1 MRFRTGLVLI
11 VLVTVFAGG
20 TVIGL
25 TGVFGSGSGGELTVR
40 WVSDTARPN
49 MGGNHH
55 APAAAQIGDGGTV
68 FAPVSGPGGT
78 DACDL
83 VALDASNGSTMWNYP
98 IPPAN
103 CTIHSVADPVIA
115 DYDGDGTK
123 EVLAAT
129 TEEAVVAFEPRTG
142 TEEFRHNLT
151 DYGYTQPIVADL
163 TGNDTKEVIAVD
175 VQGTVFVLRPDG
187 SAVWT
192 RRLSSYTWGQPR
204 AADFDG
210 DGANELVVGLGGSG
224 NLTLFEGNGTRRW
237 TLSAPFDSSIT
248 WMTTG
253 QADGDDPIEMLVAT
267 DSGAVAAVDGATGA
281 VEWRRDLGSLA
292 AVHAFG
298 DGDRDGDPEAY
309 AVAKD
314 GKLRSLDASDGAVE
328 WETALTSAN
337 VQMTPPPSM
346 ADLNGEGDP
355 EIVAVTNDGIVSVVD
370 PKSGEILATYE
381 REGEVPI
388 YVHPTLAD
396 TDGNGTAEIYVM
408 YGDGRVVSL
417 AYSQQAS

>member
-1 MRFRTGLVLI
+1 MRFRTGLVLVAVVA
-11 VLVTVFAGG
+11 VLVGAAAMGFA
-20 TVIGL
+20 
-25 TGVFGSGSGGELTVR
+25 GVFGPGSGGDLSVR

-55 APAAAQIGDGGTV
+55 APAAAQIGNRGMV
-68 FAPVSGPGGT
+68 FAPVSGAGGT

-83 VALDASNGSTMWNYP
+83 VALDASNGSTAWNYP

-103 CTIHSVADPVIA
+103 CTIHSVADPTVA
-115 DYDGDGTK
+115 DYDGDGTR

-129 TEEAVVAFEPRTG
+129 TEEAVVAVDPRTG
-142 TEEFRHNLT
+142 TEEFRHDLT
-151 DYGYTQPIVADL
+151 DYGYTQPVVADL
-163 TGNDTKEVIAVD
+163 AGDGRNEVVAVD
-175 VQGTVFVLRPDG
+175 VQGTIHVLRPNG

-192 RRLSSYTWGQPR
+192 ERLSSYTWGQPR
-204 AADFDG
+204 VADFDA
-210 DGANELVVGLGGSG
+210 DGRNELVVGLGSSG
-224 NLTLFEGNGTRRW
+224 NLTLFEGDGTRRW
-237 TLSAPFDSSIT
+237 TLTTPLDSSIT

-253 QADGDDPIEMLVAT
+253 EADGDDAIEVVVAT
-267 DSGAVAAVDGATGA
+267 DGGAVAAIDGASGE
-281 VEWRRDLGSLA
+281 VEWRQDFGSLA

-298 DGDRDGDPEAY
+298 DGDRDGDSEVY

-314 GKLRSLDASDGAVE
+314 GKLRSLDASDGTVE
-328 WETALTSAN
+328 WEVTLTNAD

-346 ADLNGEGDP
+346 GDLDGDGSP
-355 EIVAVTNDGIVSVVD
+355 EIVAVTNDGHVSVVD
-370 PKSGEILATYE
+370 PRSGEVLATHE

-396 TDGNGTAEIYVM
+396 ANGDGAAEIYVM

-417 AYSQQAS
+417 AYSQRE